1 MAAGLCTN
9 LVISLL
15 FNQQTLIMQ
24 DSPALPGGQPCGSLL
39 AAANEQGVDMA
50 TVKGSKQEKMIVV
63 PYRPTQQ
70 LWVRSAIA
78 LALLLTG
85 GAAFLYGFSA
95 GVSENGEARI
105 QRDELQDAVLQ
116 IEQENSALR
125 QQLLNLEQA
134 GTVDKQALE
143 NVQQTIV
150 GLRENISQLEE
161 DVLFYKQIMSPENA
175 ETGLVIGQLDLV
187 ATDNPAT
194 IRFRL
199 ELKQQGNNENLIDG
213 YANINVVGLRDY
225 QEISIPLSELSA
237 SVPESDIRLQFR
249 YFQNIEGELGLPENF
264 EPTKVQILAVA
275 SGDNAKTVQKSFG
288 WLVEN

>member
-1 MAAGLCTN
+1 MP
-9 LVISLL
+9 
-15 FNQQTLIMQ
+15 
-24 DSPALPGGQPCGSLL
+24 DSPALPGGQPCGCFWT
-39 AAANEQGVDMA
+39 AVNDQGFVMA
-50 TVKGSKQEKMIVV
+50 TVKGSKQEKMVVV
-63 PYRPTQQ
+63 PYRPTRT
-70 LWVRSAIA
+70 LWMRSTIA

-85 GAAFLYGFSA
+85 GAAFLYGFNA
-95 GVSENGEARI
+95 GISENGEARI
-105 QRDELQDAVLQ
+105 ERDELQDTVLQ
-116 IEQENSALR
+116 IEQENSMLR

-175 ETGLVIGQLDLV
+175 ETGLVIGQFDLV

-194 IRFRL
+194 IRFKL
-199 ELKQQGNNENLIDG
+199 ELKQQGNNENLING
-213 YANINVVGLRDY
+213 YANINVVGLRNF

-237 SVPESDIRLQFR
+237 SVPEADIRLQFR